1 MSSTYQVLRRGHTPG
16 SASTRQRQESDRK
29 QHGLSLSGDPLAIKF
44 SVSRTG
50 LKCLEHQVK
59 EAVQLAN
66 IEPDKIIN
74 TQMEFMAP
82 ALERMMHTKFL
93 DDGARVKTN

>member
-1 MSSTYQVLRRGHTPG
+1 M
-16 SASTRQRQESDRK
+16 AS
-29 QHGLSLSGDPLAIKF
+29 HLSRDPLAIKF

-66 IEPDKIIN
+66 IDPDKIIN